1 MEKYYVVYFDETVN
15 EVTIFRNKELSTC
28 EYSPIQTHNN
38 YNFIS
43 VLCED
48 REIEESIYAVPRFFV
63 KSVPYFGYKLKSDL
77 CFLANDQEKDKFM
90 YDKENKRIIYGN
102 VKVYASVVGDN
113 FIDVVTG
120 KIIPRNIVK
129 KSILIEDLYDYRD
142 MAIDLALSLKH
153 LVLYSELLDE
163 IIRKFSLSYENE
175 MNAKEEYN
183 VRLFNKSKEYEK
195 KYFCLCL
202 YNNDDKGFFRKK
214 TNVYVVIKNG
224 QFVDIVTDWVIP
236 KHIISNFVEVL
247 SVKDLEYMYDDLSYA
262 FSHKELYSGMLTC
275 YYGYVL
281 DSPGFEDKSDYYIR
295 QLLRGIEI
303 MTFPEN
309 RIDRQRSNFAT
320 FGSETSM
327 TVDVL
332 DSEEYVKV
340 KKLVD
345 NIRKDFN

>member
-1 MEKYYVVYFDETVN
+1 MEKYYAVYFDEN
-15 EVTIFRNKELSTC
+15 INRFTIFCNKELSTC
-28 EYSPIQTHNN
+28 EYTSIQNHND

-43 VLCED
+43 ISCED
-48 REIEESIYAVPRFFV
+48 EKIDESIYEVPRFFV
-63 KSVPYFGYKLKSDL
+63 KSVPYFGYRLKSDS
-77 CFLANDQEKDKFM
+77 CFFVNEQKKDKFM
-90 YDKENKRIIYGN
+90 YDQENKRIIYGD
-102 VKVYASVVGDN
+102 VGVYAYIVGDN
-113 FIDVVTG
+113 FVDVVTG

-129 KSILIEDLYDYRD
+129 KSVLIENLYDYRD

-163 IIRKFSLSYENE
+163 IISTFSLSYENV
-175 MNAKEEYN
+175 MNAKETYN
-183 VRLFNKSKEYEK
+183 AHLFNKYKEYEK

-202 YNNDDKGFFRKK
+202 YNDNEGFFHKK
-214 TNVYVVIKNG
+214 TNVYAILKNG

-236 KHIISNFVEVL
+236 KHIISNYVEVL
-247 SVKDLEYMYDDLSYA
+247 SLKDLKYMYNDLSYA

-275 YYGYVL
+275 YHGYVL
-281 DSPGFEDKSDYYIR
+281 DSPSFEDKSDRYIR

-303 MTFPEN
+303 IKFPEN
-309 RIDRQRSNFAT
+309 RIDRHRSNFAG

-332 DSEEYVKV
+332 NSEEYVKV

-345 NIRKDFN
+345 DIRKEFT